1 LEVIMGGVV
10 SQIEPQERRWG
21 LEEGDEIVPGLAAL
35 RRLGGGSHYEAYEA
49 WDERLHAIVV
59 VKLVRPHLVD
69 DAHVLEDLAAEAAM
83 LDRLAHPVIVRGY
96 GAELEGPRPRL
107 VLEHLEGPRLSTL
120 IRREGPLAIEQ
131 LVPLALQL
139 CSALHYLRE
148 ERVVHLDVKPAN
160 TIMSAPPRLI
170 DLSVAATFERAA
182 TLTSP
187 VGTDGYMAPEQCDP
201 RRLGPVGPAADVF
214 GLGVTLY
221 RAATGDRPFPHG
233 DPDGVGPER
242 WPQLG
247 EAAQPPDP
255 RRVPGAVSEPILACL
270 EADPEARPAPAE
282 LAKELEAVLAMQS
295 KPKLAA
301 LKPRWR

>member
-1 LEVIMGGVV
+1 VQGIISGVV

-21 LEEGDEIVPGLAAL
+21 LGEGDEIAAGLTAL

-59 VKLVRPHLVD
+59 VKLVRPHLVEN
-69 DAHVLEDLAAEAAM
+69 AHVLEDLAAEAAM
-83 LDRLAHPVIVRGY
+83 VDRLAHPVIVRGF
-96 GAELEGPRPRL
+96 GAELGGPRPRL

-160 TIMSAPPRLI
+160 TIMSGPPRLI
-170 DLSVAATFERAA
+170 DLSIAATFERAA
-182 TLTSP
+182 ELTSS

-221 RAATGDRPFPHG
+221 RAATGERPFPQG
-233 DPDGVGPER
+233 DPDGAGAGR
-242 WPQLG
+242 WPQLS
-247 EAAQPPDP
+247 EPAEPPDP
-255 RRVPGAVSEPILACL
+255 RRAPAAVAEPILACL
-270 EADPEARPAPAE
+270 AADPEARPSPAD
-282 LAKELEAVLAMQS
+282 LAKDLETVLSLQS